1 MATDSGNLLAMP
13 TVMPEP
19 HEDPFPARPVVVDKD
34 APPPMSTLPDS
45 LRPHGKHEAVEDDA
59 VKDE

>member
-1 MATDSGNLLAMP
+1 MS

-19 HEDPFPARPVVVDKD
+19 HEDPFPERPIAVDGD

-45 LRPHGKHEAVEDDA
+45 LRPHGKHEAADDEVVED
-59 VKDE
+59 E